1 MAKDRETALGF
12 VGLGEMGGRM
22 VKRLL
27 DAGYPVVGY
36 NRTRAKARWLID
48 RGMRFAESPRAAAQ
62 AADVL
67 FSMVSDTRALEAV
80 AQGPDGILAG
90 LRAGATWVE
99 MSTVSPAAARTLAP
113 EVEKRKATIIDA
125 PVSGSQITLDA
136 GQLAFIVGG
145 DPAALERVRPYLLAI
160 GPTITHVGPL
170 GAAVTMKIAINL
182 GLAVQMLAFSEAV
195 LLAEKAGITRD
206 RAVEALL
213 KSVIASPMVKYRGP
227 QVLDMPKEPLFNV
240 SMIQKDLQLALD
252 LARSVGV
259 PLPTTAATQEMMTAA
274 RGMGLGEYDFAIVFD
289 VLAAMSGLPPS
300 KKAAGGPGGD
310 LRPQVSASAR
320 KANSRVESQGRPKA
334 SW

>member
-27 DAGYPVVGY
+27 DAGHPVVGY
-36 NRTRAKARWLID
+36 NRTRAKAQWLID
-48 RGMRFAESPRAAAQ
+48 RGMRFADSPRAAAQ
-62 AADVL
+62 AAEVV
-67 FSMVSDTRALEAV
+67 FSMVSDTAALDAV
-80 AQGPDGILAG
+80 AHGPDGIVAG

-99 MSTVSPAAARTLAP
+99 MSTVSPSAARTLAP
-113 EVEKRKATIIDA
+113 EVEKRNATIIDA

-195 LLAEKAGITRD
+195 LLAEKAGIDRG

-240 SMIQKDLQLALD
+240 AMIQKDLQLALD

-259 PLPTTAATQEMMTAA
+259 PLPTTAITQEMITAA

-300 KKAAGGPGGD
+300 KKSTGAP
-310 LRPQVSASAR
+310 R
-320 KANSRVESQGRPKA
+320 
-334 SW
+334 